1 MLERSEVAGPGFL
14 NLYLRDQWFVDALSH
29 VLAEGERFGA
39 ETLDPPVAINV
50 EFVSANPTGPLHI
63 GHARQAAYGDALAR
77 ILELRGYDVTR
88 EYYINDY
95 GSQVVKLGE
104 SVRALALGEPV
115 PEGGYHGDYVG
126 RLVAPERARELDLE
140 TLAREACD
148 ACLALIRESL
158 ERFGVRFDV
167 WFSERSLH
175 EGPAV
180 ERVLEAL
187 AVRGETFTHDGAL
200 WLRTTAHGDD
210 KDRVLVRSSGDHTYF
225 TSDIAYLED
234 KRERGFQRLI
244 FVWGADHHGYIARLK
259 AACAALG
266 GEPDALEI
274 VIQQFVHLIGVE
286 GRTAMS
292 KREGEYVTLDELVDE
307 IGVDASRFY
316 LLQRSHDTTVD
327 LDLDLAVR
335 QSADNP
341 VYYVQYAHARI
352 ASVLAKA
359 GAGRVAGGALAGRG
373 GRAAAPLGAGAA
385 QAAAR
390 LPGRPRRRRRAPRA
404 APGRLLRAGAGAGVH
419 RLLPRLPRAR
429 RATARDRVAAARAL
443 GGGAGDDRPRARAA
457 RRQRA
462 DADVSSGLE
471 AGEVG
476 VQPRR
481 LGRARRRW
489 PPGGGPARRLRRQ
502 RGKSSASSASASD
515 DDADREQVEDDV
527 EAAVGRQREHRLAVL
542 QDQLVLDL
550 RRRVALGDQPRDELA
565 LLVGRRGLR
574 DLERDAAGHAHHLR
588 LDRASATCAG

>member
-1 MLERSEVAGPGFL
+1 MPPLESLHDAIRDAAGAVAGTAVESVKLEQPPRADLGDYSTNAPLLLAPRLGIGAHELAGRLAGELEARLGGVLERAEVAGPGFL
-14 NLYLRDQWFVDALSH
+14 NLHLRDQWFIDALSY

-39 ETLDPPVAINV
+39 ATLELPVAINV

-77 ILELRGYDVTR
+77 ILELRGYEVTR

-95 GSQVVKLGE
+95 GSQIVKLGE
-104 SVRALALGEPV
+104 SVRALALGESV
-115 PEGGYHGDYVG
+115 PDGGYRGEYVG

-140 TLAREACD
+140 TLAREACE
-148 ACLALIRESL
+148 ACLALIRQSL

-187 AVRGETFTHDGAL
+187 AVSEETFTDDGAL

-234 KRERGFQRLI
+234 KRERGFQRLVY
-244 FVWGADHHGYIARLK
+244 VWGADHHGYIARLK

-266 GEPDALEI
+266 GDPDTLEI
-274 VIQQFVHLIGVE
+274 VIQQFVHLLGVE

-359 GAGRVAGGALAGRG
+359 GAGRVEEALSQIVAAEPLHPSE
-373 GRAAAPLGAGAA
+373 RALLKRLLAFPADLADAAE
-385 QAAAR
+385 
-390 LPGRPRRRRRAPRA
+390 RRAP
-404 APGRLLRAGAGAGVH
+404 H
-419 RLLPRLPRAR
+419 
-429 RATARDRVAAARAL
+429 RVASYAL
-443 GGGAGDDRPRARAA
+443 ELAQEFTAFYRDCHI
-457 RRQRA
+457 
-462 DADVSSGLE
+462 
-471 AGEVG
+471 VG
-476 VQPRR
+476 VQPRETES
-481 LGRARRRW
+481 L
-489 PPGGGPARRLRRQ
+489 
-502 RGKSSASSASASD
+502 
-515 DDADREQVEDDV
+515 
-527 EAAVGRQREHRLAVL
+527 RLALSVAA
-542 QDQLVLDL
+542 
-550 RRRVALGDQPRDELA
+550 RTTIARALG
-565 LLVGRRGLR
+565 LLGV
-574 DLERDAAGHAHHLR
+574 
-588 LDRASATCAG
+588 SAPTQM

>member
-1 MLERSEVAGPGFL
+1 MPPLESLHDAIRAGAAAVAGAAVESVKLEQPPRAELGDYSTNAPLLLAPRLGIGPHEVAGRLAGELEARLGGMLERAEVAGPGFL
-14 NLYLRDQWFVDALSH
+14 NLYLRDEWFVDALSH

-39 ETLDPPVAINV
+39 ATLDPPVSINV

-77 ILELRGYDVTR
+77 ILELRGYEVTR

-104 SVRALALGEPV
+104 SVRALALGQPV
-115 PEGGYHGDYVG
+115 PDGGYHGEYVG
-126 RLVAPERARELDLE
+126 RLLAPERARELDLE
-140 TLAREACD
+140 TLAREACE

-175 EGPAV
+175 KGPAV

-187 AVRGETFTHDGAL
+187 AVRDETFTHDGAL
-200 WLRTTAHGDD
+200 WLRTSAHGDD

-234 KRERGFQRLI
+234 KRERGFQRLVY
-244 FVWGADHHGYIARLK
+244 VWGADHHGYIARLK

-266 GEPDALEI
+266 GEPDTLEI

-292 KREGEYVTLDELVDE
+292 KREGEYVTLDELVEE

-359 GAGRVAGGALAGRG
+359 GAARVQEALSQVVAAEPLHPSE
-373 GRAAAPLGAGAA
+373 RALLKRLLAFPADVADAAE
-385 QAAAR
+385 
-390 LPGRPRRRRRAPRA
+390 RRAP
-404 APGRLLRAGAGAGVH
+404 H
-419 RLLPRLPRAR
+419 RIASYALELAQEF
-429 RATARDRVAAARAL
+429 TAFYRDCHV
-443 GGGAGDDRPRARAA
+443 
-457 RRQRA
+457 
-462 DADVSSGLE
+462 
-471 AGEVG
+471 VG
-476 VQPRR
+476 VQPRETES
-481 LGRARRRW
+481 L
-489 PPGGGPARRLRRQ
+489 
-502 RGKSSASSASASD
+502 
-515 DDADREQVEDDV
+515 
-527 EAAVGRQREHRLAVL
+527 RLALSVAA
-542 QDQLVLDL
+542 
-550 RRRVALGDQPRDELA
+550 RATIARALG
-565 LLVGRRGLR
+565 LLGV
-574 DLERDAAGHAHHLR
+574 
-588 LDRASATCAG
+588 SAPTQM